1 MPSPVST
8 VRRLS
13 FGPFEA
19 DLHSGELRK
28 NGVKVRLQ
36 AQPFQLLV
44 MLLERPGE
52 LVTREEICQ
61 KLWAADTFVDFDRSL
76 GVALNKIREV
86 LGDSAA
92 NPRYIETLPR
102 KGFRFIEQ
110 VASVAE
116 PAQGVS
122 PTLQLDSERDVN
134 EPSRKKATSHRLI
147 WATASVLVL
156 VIVVSGVVTW
166 RLFRKHPIASIA
178 VLPLASLSTDPS
190 QQFLAYGVT
199 DELTTNLAQIHSVH
213 VSSHTSSTACSSTR
227 KSASKMAGC
236 LGVDA
241 LVEGSIVRSG
251 DRVHLTVQLIDAA
264 SDRHLWAQTYDSQL
278 TDIITTQREVTR
290 AIAASISAVLTP
302 QEQARLSQPHPM
314 NPEVADLYFRG
325 SYYLSKLDLDR
336 AKETFSEATR
346 MDPKSAEA
354 WAGLADACH
363 HSAANGGGSA
373 DVVQARDAANKALEI
388 DPSQAQALMVLG
400 ILSFAD
406 WKPTESEAF
415 FRRSIEAR
423 PGYAMA
429 HMLFAVTLAHYG
441 RYEEAIEQAKLASA
455 LDPVSVLTNS
465 MAWHVYF
472 CARHYDEALRI
483 ILGAMEVDP
492 AFGPAYF
499 RLGISW
505 EQRGEYQKAIDTS
518 VHGRIVEGDSP
529 EKANRDV
536 AELRAALASGG
547 PRGYWQRKLEILL
560 RDRKPADRGG
570 FSPIAR
576 CYMRLGKREEALQ
589 TLEKGYQMRDSR
601 LILWIPAYEE
611 FDPLRSDPRFQKILH
626 GLGVS

>member
-1 MPSPVST
+1 VPSPVST

-28 NGVKVRLQ
+28 NGVRVRLQ

-61 KLWAADTFVDFDRSL
+61 KLWSADTFVDFDRSL

-86 LGDSAA
+86 LRDSAA

-102 KGFRFIEQ
+102 KGYRFIAQ

-116 PAQGVS
+116 SAPAVS
-122 PTLQLDSERDVN
+122 LEFQLDSEQDAD
-134 EPSRKKATSHRLI
+134 EPNRKKATPRKLI
-147 WATASVLVL
+147 WASASILL
-156 VIVVSGVVTW
+156 IVVSGLVAW
-166 RLFRKHPIASIA
+166 RSFRHHPIGSIA
-178 VLPLASLSTDPS
+178 VLPLASLPTDPS

-199 DELTTNLAQIHSVH
+199 DELTTNLAQIRSIQ
-213 VSSHTSSTACSSTR
+213 VSSHTSSTACSNTQ
-227 KSASKMAGC
+227 KSASQMARC

-251 DRVHLTVQLIDAA
+251 DRVRLTVQLIDAA

-302 QEQARLSQPHPM
+302 QEKARLSQPHPT
-314 NPEVADLYFRG
+314 NPEVTELYFKG

-336 AKETFSEATR
+336 AKETFSAATR
-346 MDPKSAEA
+346 LDPKSAEA
-354 WAGLADACH
+354 WAGLADAYH
-363 HSAANGGGSA
+363 HSAASGGGPS
-373 DVVQARDAANKALEI
+373 DSVQARDAANKALEI

-400 ILSFAD
+400 ILSFSD
-406 WKPTESEAF
+406 WKPAESEAF

-423 PGYAMA
+423 PSYAMA
-429 HMLFAVTLAHYG
+429 HMLFGVTLAHYG
-441 RYEEAIEQAKLASA
+441 RPEEAMQQAKLASTF
-455 LDPVSVLTNS
+455 DPVSVLTNS

-472 CARHYDEALRI
+472 CARQYDEALRT
-483 ILGAMEVDP
+483 ILGVMEVDP
-492 AFGPAYF
+492 KFGPAYF

-505 EQRGEYQKAIDTS
+505 EQKGEYQKAIDTG
-518 VHGRIVEGDSP
+518 VRGRIIEGESP

-536 AELRAALASGG
+536 AEIRAALVSDGAS
-547 PRGYWQRKLEILL
+547 GYWQRKLEILL
-560 RDRKPADRGG
+560 RNRKPDDRGG

-576 CYMRLGKREEALQ
+576 CYMHLGKREEALQ
-589 TLEKGYQMRDSR
+589 TLEKAYQLRDSR
-601 LILWIPAYEE
+601 LILWLPAYEE
-611 FDPLRSDPRFQKILH
+611 FDPLRSDARFQKILR
-626 GLGVS
+626 GLGIS